1 MLCLSRQALEGS
13 CAEASVQPRPK
24 VRETRAALVEHF
36 ANEHFVHALGRFA
49 PPADELP
56 GWVRAGAATDI
67 IGAGPQNVASAMG
80 TIPPKRITTTRSMA
94 IHWMQF
100 YQPTRRMI
108 MTSITGLQHDPPP
121 FNRTSH
127 HPRGWSF
134 PAARMFWPL
143 PALVIWCWIY
153 SHGIQR
159 LYLSRECCRCPSAA
173 CDDDAQ
179 RHLDCPDP
187 ADCGACRKTG
197 DDCEG
202 PEPERRR
209 SNPRLSPSA

>member
-1 MLCLSRQALEGS
+1 MRLIEPPDEFLPNMGSEEFLLCLSRQALEGS

-49 PPADELP
+49 PPADELL

-108 MTSITGLQHDPPP
+108 MPSIRGLQHDPPP
-121 FNRTSH
+121 FNRTSL

-143 PALVIWCWIY
+143 PALVIWCW
-153 SHGIQR
+153 
-159 LYLSRECCRCPSAA
+159 
-173 CDDDAQ
+173 
-179 RHLDCPDP
+179 
-187 ADCGACRKTG
+187 K
-197 DDCEG
+197 
-202 PEPERRR
+202 
-209 SNPRLSPSA
+209 